1 MGGLMALTDE
11 QIKSGSHVRFQGHEG
26 VVERLFLQCF
36 SLRQYDKGLA
46 YIPNAA
52 LLENTL
58 EIQTKTLDR
67 RCVIPVHFDHRT
79 KSSQIRLFIQKLD
92 TFLGRMPM
100 QLSSARKAGEL
111 ALGVTTTR
119 PRGGVS
125 GYGTVVGSIANL
137 HEQMKL
143 LKKEEEKKADK
154 GQFWISVEAPYVIH
168 VVYYSQ
174 KRHMLPLMAEKT
186 EVRMDRG
193 ILCVRTSRS
202 LTLGLAC
209 QIVFCITELLAE
221 EKLKLHVEDRE
232 KNDHDQPRSLTRESP
247 AISMERQSTRDRS
260 LHRYGPR
267 SEPNLAFQ
275 RQSSGMFRRRRQN
288 VAEV

>member
-92 TFLGRMPM
+92 TYLGHLPV
-100 QLSSARKAGEL
+100 QSNPVRKAGEA

-119 PRGGVS
+119 PRGGVG
-125 GYGTVVGSIANL
+125 GYSTVAGSIANL

-186 EVRMDRG
+186 EVR
-193 ILCVRTSRS
+193 
-202 LTLGLAC
+202 A
-209 QIVFCITELLAE
+209 
-221 EKLKLHVEDRE
+221 
-232 KNDHDQPRSLTRESP
+232 
-247 AISMERQSTRDRS
+247 DRS
-260 LHRYGPR
+260 L
-267 SEPNLAFQ
+267 
-275 RQSSGMFRRRRQN
+275 SSLCTHIVLSNN
-288 VAEV
+288 VACRSCSASRNC